1 MVPASFPFFLGSSLA
16 GAWVGRTHATSPGL
30 SGRLVGKVAGDG
42 VQSLEKGNQVR
53 VLLDC

>member
-42 VQSLEKGNQVR
+42 VQSLEK
-53 VLLDC
+53 D